1 TVAGVGIDDKS
12 INPAEDVDI
21 GLFSEAEAYENP
33 KFQRFV
39 TRCTWHVAETYV
51 EHEHEA
57 VESKTPQV
65 FQPSVNGFPIN
76 LPPPIKPPNIGATS
90 QVSPPESPNPFLIH
104 IIKFLTVLRT
114 CAHVTAHTC
123 LTAPNLAA
131 SLLAACLIPSLNQCV
146 NPTAGTPPIIG
157 PSIVPLNDLRHK
169 G

>member
-39 TRCTWHVAETYV
+39 TRCTWHVAET
-51 EHEHEA
+51 
-57 VESKTPQV
+57 
-65 FQPSVNGFPIN
+65 PSVNGFPIN